1 MAAAVC
7 PQIRSE
13 QLLALI
19 DPKEYKKVSEDPVY
33 KASLL
38 AKKELCEETIF
49 WMDFNIDG
57 ITLFKSSK
65 APQVYYIFIVP
76 SIQNHKIF
84 LLLLSSVLLLNDS
97 PGMVINPH
105 KYIFSLFPSPSP
117 CRAFPSSAVFMVS
130 VMIQMNWSQRSSF
143 PRTWGTFPWLECTT
157 AWTNQMCPS
166 S

>member
-13 QLLALI
+13 KLLAII
-19 DPKEYKKVSEDPVY
+19 DPEEHEKVSNDPAY

-97 PGMVINPH
+97 PGMIINPH
-105 KYIFSLFPSPSP
+105 K
-117 CRAFPSSAVFMVS
+117 
-130 VMIQMNWSQRSSF
+130 
-143 PRTWGTFPWLECTT
+143 
-157 AWTNQMCPS
+157 
-166 S
+166 